1 MPVYKDKKRGTWY
14 VRFKYKDWMGKTVS
28 FWKRGFATKREA
40 VQYELDYKSKQ
51 RGTLNMT
58 FGQFVELY
66 KEDRANRIKE
76 STMETKSNIIN
87 LHITPYFASKKISDI
102 TPADVIKWQNTIIC
116 KKDNNGKRFS
126 KSFLKT
132 IHNQLSAIMNHAV
145 KFYGL
150 TSNPAAAVGNMGT
163 DKEVE
168 INFWTSEQ
176 YKRFSEEMLCEPMYY
191 VCFEILY
198 WCGIREGEL
207 LALTQQDID
216 FKRKTININKTFQH
230 IKGRYIVTEPKTR
243 KSKRSVIMPEF
254 LCEEIKEYIELV
266 YKPSK
271 DGRLFQATKGTLTSA
286 MKRGIKRAN
295 LPHIRIHDLRHS
307 HVSLLIDMGYSAVA
321 IAERVGHETTET
333 TYRYAHLFPS
343 VQSDMANKLNSINKG
358 DQL

>member
-14 VRFKYKDWMGKTVS
+14 VRFKYKDWMGKNVS

-40 VQYELDYKSKQ
+40 VQYEFDYKSKQ
-51 RGTLNMT
+51 RGMLNMT

-87 LHITPYFASKKISDI
+87 LHVTPYFASKKISDI

-150 TSNPAAAVGNMGT
+150 TSNPATAVGNMGT

-207 LALTQQDID
+207 LALTMRDID

-230 IKGRYIVTEPKTR
+230 IKGRYIVTEPKTK

-271 DGRLFQATKGTLTSA
+271 TEGSFRQQ
-286 MKRGIKRAN
+286 
-295 LPHIRIHDLRHS
+295 
-307 HVSLLIDMGYSAVA
+307 
-321 IAERVGHETTET
+321 RV
-333 TYRYAHLFPS
+333 L
-343 VQSDMANKLNSINKG
+343 
-358 DQL
+358 